1 MRNLKRA
8 LSLLLS
14 STMVLGMLVMGS
26 SAVSYSDVTSKEN
39 VEAIEVLNTV
49 GVMVGDQ
56 NGNFNPSAPV
66 TREEMA
72 VIMCRLLDY
81 TVSTYKGTTKFTD
94 VSEWALPYVEA
105 CYTNGIIAGY
115 SETQFGGKD
124 TVTTGQAALMIM
136 KALGYFQEAGDF
148 GTDWLVETV
157 KVGSQIQLF
166 NGVVNGANEA
176 LTRNDVA
183 QLVLNALKAE
193 CVQIGSHD
201 LVSDGKGGFTT
212 KANYVARTAPAATA
226 KYAAVD
232 NTRATNNDQIIN
244 LGEELYN
251 GDLKKVQTGVT
262 DDFGRPST
270 EWSYKLEKIGTFA
283 DDPIMTYTAG
293 VNKMDLYNLLGKTVV
308 DGITADEK
316 SMTVYTDG
324 TGANGNSTKVVVSDA
339 MGTGKGDNR
348 TDNSTQLAD
357 YAVKND
363 KAKTTGT
370 GNGVLTEV
378 YMDVDGNVTI
388 VEVNTYLVE
397 SAGDYNAIKEELRIA
412 SYDNAIA
419 APLNAGASV
428 LSADDFNNLEGI
440 KDGDF
445 LLVTVADGEVMSVA
459 AAETLTGTVDQ
470 YAQDHSSVNG
480 KEITIDGTVYKYS
493 EKAGGQANEDYAVGE
508 KASVILDQYG
518 YIIGVAEAMVASNF
532 AYVMD
537 AENVGGLR
545 GGEVKAVLAYT
556 DGTTETVK
564 INKLDTTSAGAL
576 NPDAQLD
583 NKWFAYSKSSDGSV
597 SLMTTTTGYDVVGD
611 SAGYNVGAD
620 KTIMNGTTILAYN
633 TQYDASHPMAN
644 LISSSTIGGKLNND
658 KTVLMVIDGED
669 DVTVYNGAKNMP
681 AIYTTANKTDSDKVF
696 VTGLAKKTD
705 SAYVSFVVVDL
716 GNLDTDEYVILDTSA
731 TPDYM
736 FLLDKV
742 SEIHD
747 KDGKLYYTYET
758 LMSDGTVQKVTFD
771 ATNAANQ
778 YNLIHKAYYN
788 KDGYVTSSTA
798 VGTTTP
804 YFNAQYTQLAANGS
818 DGAAAQLS
826 YSNGA
831 LQIKDQDPNG
841 TDNFNFI
848 VTNDTK
854 IVFIAEGG
862 TTLTKYANV
871 SYEVN
876 EVKAS
881 YLDSV
886 LGGTNYFTGR
896 VAGNTVEANTNV
908 LETLYIYVDG
918 FWTNGTW
925 YK

>member
-14 STMVLGMLVMGS
+14 SAMVLGMLVMGS

-157 KVGSQIQLF
+157 KVGSQIQVF

-183 QLVLNALKAE
+183 QLVLNALKSE

-212 KANYVARTAPAATA
+212 KANYVARTAPVATA

-232 NTRATNNDQIIN
+232 NTRATNLDQIIN

-324 TGANGNSTKVVVSDA
+324 TGANVNSTKVVVSDA

-348 TDNSTQLAD
+348 IDNSTQLAD

-388 VEVNTYLVE
+388 VEINTYLVE
-397 SAGDYNAIKEELRIA
+397 AAGDYNAIKEELRIA
-412 SYDNAIA
+412 SYDDATP

-470 YAQDHSSVNG
+470 YAQDHSSTSG

-493 EKAGGQANEDYAVGE
+493 AKAGNQANEDYAVGE

-537 AENVGGLR
+537 AANVGGLR

-564 INKLDTTSAGAL
+564 VNKLDTTSAGAL
-576 NPDAQLD
+576 DPDAQLD
-583 NKWFAYSKSSDGSV
+583 HKWFAYSKSSDGSV
-597 SLMTTTTGYDVVGD
+597 NLMSVTTGYTAVGNKYTLTD
-611 SAGYNVGAD
+611 DTDEN
-620 KTIMNGTTILAYN
+620 KTIMNGNSIVAYN
-633 TQYDASHPMAN
+633 TAYDSKTVVSGIASG
-644 LISSSTIGGKLNND
+644 LGSKLNND
-658 KTVLMVIDGED
+658 KTVMMVIDTD
-669 DVTVYNGAKNMP
+669 DEVTVYTGAKNMP
-681 AIYTTANKTDSDKVF
+681 VILTKAMAADRDIYVK
-696 VTGLAKKTD
+696 GLVKNSSA
-705 SAYVSFVVVDL
+705 AYVSYIVVDL
-716 GNLDTDEYVILDTSA
+716 ADMLNSEYEILDTSA

-798 VGTTTP
+798 VGTTSP
-804 YFNAQYTQLAANGS
+804 YFNEDYVNNTHFAS
-818 DGAAAQLS
+818 LS
-826 YSNGA
+826 YENGA
-831 LQIKDQDPNG
+831 MQITAENADESSY
-841 TDNFNFI
+841 NFI
-848 VTNDTK
+848 VTDDTK
-854 IVFIAEGG
+854 IVFIADGDTG
-862 TTLTKYANV
+862 LTKYSGV
-871 SYEVN
+871 SYEIN

-881 YLDSV
+881 YLDSA
-886 LGGTNYFTGR
+886 LDDLMFAGR
-896 VAGNTVEANTNV
+896 VAGKTVEANSNV
-908 LETLYIYVDG
+908 LETLYIFVDRVWNTNTRTMVGTDDCG
-918 FWTNGTW
+918 F
-925 YK
+925 

>member
-136 KALGYFQEAGDF
+136 KALGYFQESGDF

-212 KANYVARTAPAATA
+212 KANYVARTAPVATA

-232 NTRATNNDQIIN
+232 KTRATNNDQIIN

-316 SMTVYTDG
+316 SMVVYTDG
-324 TGANGNSTKVVVSDA
+324 LTSAVTVADGDDDGDASAAALANYVA
-339 MGTGKGDNR
+339 
-348 TDNSTQLAD
+348 
-357 YAVKND
+357 KND
-363 KAKTTGT
+363 KNKATGT

-388 VEVNTYLVE
+388 VEINTYLME
-397 SAGDYNAIKEELRIA
+397 ATGDYNSIKEELRIA
-412 SYDNAIA
+412 TYDTAT
-419 APLNAGASV
+419 APSLNAGANV
-428 LSADDFNNLEGI
+428 LSSEDFDNLEGI

-445 LLVTVADGEVMSVA
+445 LLVTVADGDVMSVA

-470 YAQDHSSVNG
+470 YAQDHSSTSG

-493 EKAGGQANEDYAVGE
+493 AKAGGQANEDYAVGE

-564 INKLDTTSAGAL
+564 VNKLDTTSAGAL
-576 NPDAQLD
+576 NPDSQLD

-597 SLMTTTTGYDVVGD
+597 NLMTTTTGYDVVGN
-611 SAGYNVGAD
+611 SAGDNVAAD

-669 DVTVYNGAKNMP
+669 DVTVYTGAKNMP
-681 AIYTTANKTDSDKVF
+681 AIYTTANKTDNDKVF

-716 GNLDTDEYVILDTSA
+716 GNLETDEYVILDTSA

-798 VGTTTP
+798 VGTTAP
-804 YFNAQYTQLAANGS
+804 YFNGEYGDNY
-818 DGAAAQLS
+818 DAAQLT

-831 LQIKDQDPNG
+831 LQIIAQGGDESSY
-841 TDNFNFI
+841 NFI

-854 IVFIAEGG
+854 IVLITDGDTG
-862 TTLTKYANV
+862 LCKYSGV

-881 YLDSV
+881 YLDSI
-886 LGGTNYFTGR
+886 LGGGNYFAGR
-896 VAGNTVEANTNV
+896 VAGKTVEANSNV
-908 LETLYIYVDG
+908 LETLYVFVDAVYD
-918 FWTNGTW
+918 GTW
-925 YK
+925 HGTDDCVNHI

>member
-157 KVGSQIQLF
+157 KVGSQIQVF

-183 QLVLNALKAE
+183 QLVLNALKSE

-339 MGTGKGDNR
+339 MGTAGDGRTDNR
-348 TDNSTQLAD
+348 TQLAA

-388 VEVNTYLVE
+388 VEINTYLVE
-397 SAGDYNAIKEELRIA
+397 AAGDYNAIKEELRIA
-412 SYDNAIA
+412 SYDNATA

-459 AAETLTGTVDQ
+459 AAETLTGTVDR
-470 YAQDHSSVNG
+470 YAQNHNSING

-537 AENVGGLR
+537 AANVGGLR

-564 INKLDTTSAGAL
+564 VNKLDTTSAGAL
-576 NPDAQLD
+576 DPDAQLD

-597 SLMTTTTGYDVVGD
+597 NLMTTTTGYDIVGD
-611 SAGYNVGAD
+611 SAGYNVAAD
-620 KTIMNGTTILAYN
+620 NTIMNGTTILAYN
-633 TQYDASHPMAN
+633 TQYDASHPMAAA
-644 LISSSTIGGKLNND
+644 ISGSTIGGKLNND

-669 DVTVYNGAKNMP
+669 DVTVYTGAKNMP
-681 AIYTTANKTDSDKVF
+681 AIYTTANKTDTDNDKVF

-716 GNLDTDEYVILDTSA
+716 GNLATNEYAIIDTSA
-731 TPDYM
+731 TPDFM
-736 FLLDKV
+736 FLLDDV

-747 KDGKLYYTYET
+747 KDGKVYYTYET
-758 LMSDGTVQKVTFD
+758 LMSDGTIQNVTFD
-771 ATNAANQ
+771 ATSAANQ

-798 VGTTTP
+798 VGNTTP
-804 YFNAQYTQLAANGS
+804 YFNTQYVER
-818 DGAAAQLS
+818 DGNSRASAAQLS

-831 LQIKDQDPNG
+831 LQIKAQDSN
-841 TDNFNFI
+841 DASYNFI
-848 VTNDTK
+848 VTDDTK

-886 LGGTNYFTGR
+886 LGGGNYFSGR
-896 VAGNTVEANTNV
+896 VAGKTVEANTNV

-918 FWTNGTW
+918 FYDTTW
-925 YK
+925 HK